1 MQIIIENFRSRGV
14 TVDIAQRVFESDKK
28 KITLLDAPGHK
39 DFIPNMITGAA
50 RADVAILVVDA
61 TTDAFE
67 AGFESGGQTR
77 EHALLIRSL
86 GEGGPKFFVWVEL
99 IFFLVIL
106 SVILSWMF

>member
-1 MQIIIENFRSRGV
+1 M
-14 TVDIAQRVFESDKK
+14 FESDKK

-61 TTDAFE
+61 TTSAFE

-86 GEGGPKFFVWVEL
+86 GESFVGGLFF
-99 IFFLVIL
+99 FFSGILYVVLV
-106 SVILSWMF
+106 